1 MRFRALA
8 TILACLAVL
17 AGALTAAAAHDGAMA
32 SDRTRAGAPCSACDD
47 CGKTPCPM
55 PMADCIQMHTNAG
68 PSLLAS
74 PVELPSSLYIIFHWS
89 PAHSSLSGLSP
100 PPDPFPPRA

>member
-8 TILACLAVL
+8 TLLACLAVL
-17 AGALTAAAAHDGAMA
+17 AGAVTVAAAHDGVIGT
-32 SDRTRAGAPCSACDD
+32 DRTRAGAPCSACDD
-47 CGKTPCPM
+47 CDKTPCPM
-55 PMADCIQMHTNAG
+55 PMADCIQMHANAG
-68 PSLLAS
+68 PSLPAA